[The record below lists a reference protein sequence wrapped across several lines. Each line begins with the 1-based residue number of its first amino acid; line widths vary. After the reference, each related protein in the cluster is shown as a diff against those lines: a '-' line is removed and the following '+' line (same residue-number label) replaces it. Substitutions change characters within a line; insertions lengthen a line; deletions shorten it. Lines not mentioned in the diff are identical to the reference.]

1 MRSALLL
8 ALTLGGV
15 ACVGSVAQPNPITN
29 GGFEEVGPDGSPV
42 DWQILGT
49 GEVDTADKHS
59 GERALHL
66 RNDTDKPAEVGL
78 NRAWGPPGQRL
89 GMLEQR
95 KGGIRFWYKAVSAG
109 PPDGIKMC
117 VIPMNDH
124 PQEVGGGRVLWAIPP
139 EHVGDGQWHQGAF
152 AYDFEKNENVKWVHV
167 GVRLYAGHADLW
179 LDDFE
184 WIPEIG
190 PSLQADGLS
199 LTETPGREGSECTA
213 HLTVRNAGDRPLP
226 AGEAVLTAPDGLAV
240 AKAAVAFTELAPG
253 ESAKVA
259 WIVTGRRD
267 RPGVALAA
275 SVSAGDQTFSTRLA
289 VKPNV
294 TGVRLECDRMFL
306 PVGRSTTVHLLA
318 RNDGTAFAT
327 PTSASLT
334 CAECLSAAERQ
345 APQPVPPGAEGIVA
359 TWSVRAERPAS
370 IARIAAKTDLAA
382 GEAATTLVVPERMPA
397 DVETTGTGYA
407 RQRDGQ
413 LAIGTDKTRLVL
425 ARQADGYGVGALQ
438 VNAGRWRTV
447 ALLPRLGL
455 LAVGEQEVPL
465 CADTIESLT
474 VVNGYGVRLHGTA
487 EVDGVRWTLLWD
499 LEVRNEADMIQYRM
513 SARPDRETEI
523 RALEGPMLYAG
534 EGGGPERDDAILP
547 GLEWLAR
554 GERSSNALDMDPD
567 HPDCVRN
574 VPHPY
579 KVTVPAVGMRFGDT
593 TVGLLWGRPAEQP
606 SYEAAGPAT
615 LLFSSPNAL
624 QGHGNHLMG
633 LMLPAVGPH
642 MAENTTRAQEP
653 LRVAAGETLSIWADL
668 LAAPGATDS
677 LVALDRWYEKHR
689 YPEPLPYPRGSARA
703 ETEFSLRGYFKDR
716 ALWNPEWKQWYSDL
730 IVGFSPTKGPATEL
744 LVGSRILGATP
755 VADETSALAAEVL
768 GGDERSRALALQR
781 RADPGG
787 LVALRAQAHGAIA
800 TQSPDGSWGFGG
812 SHAGEWEGDQPN
824 YEYLGKTGAVE
835 VGIIAPHAIE
845 ILQCALLT
853 GDAEARE
860 AGLRALGAMRRFRVP
875 RAAQVWEVPVHTPDI
890 YASSVAVDAFLLG
903 YKLTGDESYLRDAA
917 SWARTGLPFVYVWSP
932 PDKPQMQGASIPV
945 FGATGYGLSWFG
957 VAVQWNGLAYARS
970 LLDLSEY
977 DDSFPWRRVA
987 ENVLRS
993 AMYQQAAEGD
1003 RLAEWPDAMNFI
1015 EGRKGPA
1022 GNTPPC
1028 FQPSGV
1034 LTTNWVVEGWWLSSP
1049 EVEPVR
1055 RGDEQIALRACG
1067 RFTGAKWTEDG
1078 LSFTVEFPQ
1087 YQSGAIEVIGI
1098 SAPAAVSLDG
1108 APLPEAPD
1116 CWQADAPSWH
1126 HYGDASDLEIRVTEP
1141 GRHTVTVTGFSR
1153 AEVGHELREI
1163 NFAFDTDSQ
1172 GWHPAHDMGTFT
1184 VEDGALVSDLPV
1196 GDPYMTRGGLAVDG
1210 KPGDVLV
1217 VTMASTADK
1226 AFGVFW
1232 GTASAPGYSPEREI
1246 QVEQPADGE
1255 MHEMRIPVGD
1265 RPDWAGQTIV
1275 ALRFDPSGGAKAGR
1289 MRLDS
1294 VRLERGR

>member
-1 MRSALLL
+1 MRPALLL
-8 ALTLGGV
+8 ALTLSGITC
-15 ACVGSVAQPNPITN
+15 AGSFAQQNPITN

-42 DWQILGT
+42 DWQILGS

-66 RNDTDKPAEVGL
+66 WNESDKPAEVGL
-78 NRAWGPPGQRL
+78 NRAWGPPGERL

-95 KGGIRFWYKAVSAG
+95 KGGVRFWYKAVTAD

-124 PQEVGGGRVLWAIPP
+124 PQEVGGGRVQWAIPP
-139 EHVGDGQWHQGAF
+139 GHVGDGQWHQGAF
-152 AYDFEKNENVKWVHV
+152 AYDFEKNDNVKWVHV

-179 LDDFE
+179 LDDIE
-184 WIPEIG
+184 WVPEIG
-190 PSLQADGLS
+190 PSLQADGFS

-226 AGEAVLTAPDGLAV
+226 AGEAVLTVPDSLAV
-240 AKAAVAFTELAPG
+240 AKTALAFPELPPG
-253 ESAKVA
+253 ESAKVV
-259 WIVTGRRD
+259 WTVTGRRD
-267 RPGVALAA
+267 RPGVTVAA
-275 SVSAGDQTFSTRLA
+275 SVSAGDQTFSTRL
-289 VKPNV
+289 VLKPNV
-294 TGVRLECDRMFL
+294 TGVRLGCGLMFL
-306 PVGRSTTVHLLA
+306 RLGQATTVRLLA
-318 RNDGTAFAT
+318 RNDGTAFAV
-327 PTSASLT
+327 PTTASLT
-334 CAECLSAAERQ
+334 CDECLSEVERQ
-345 APQPVPPGAEGIVA
+345 APQPVAPGAEGVVA

-370 IARIAAKTDLAA
+370 IARIAAKTDLVD
-382 GEAATTLVVPERMPA
+382 GEAATSLVVPERTPA
-397 DVETTGTGYA
+397 DVQTTGTGYA
-407 RQRDGQ
+407 RERDGQ
-413 LAIGTDKTRLVL
+413 LVIGTDKTRLIL
-425 ARQADGYGVGALQ
+425 ARQTDGYGVGALQ
-438 VNAGRWRTV
+438 SNAGRWRTV

-455 LAVGEQEVPL
+455 LAAGNDEVPL
-465 CADTIESLT
+465 CADTIEPLI
-474 VVNGYGVRLHGTA
+474 VVDGYGVRLHGTA
-487 EVDGVRWTLLWD
+487 EADGVRWILLWD
-499 LEVRNEADMIQYRM
+499 LEVRNEADTIQYRM

-547 GLEWLAR
+547 GLEWLVR
-554 GERSSNALDMDPD
+554 GEKSSNALDIQPD

-593 TVGLLWGRPAEQP
+593 TVGLLWDRPTEQP
-606 SYEAAGPAT
+606 SYQMAGPAT
-615 LLFSSPNAL
+615 VVFSSPDAL
-624 QGHGNHLMG
+624 QGHSNHLLG

-653 LRVAAGETLSIWADL
+653 LRVTAGETLSIWADL
-668 LAAPGATDS
+668 LAAPGAADS
-677 LVALDRWYEKHR
+677 LVALDRWYERNR

-703 ETEFSLRGYFKDR
+703 ETEFSLRGYFRDR
-716 ALWNPEWKQWYSDL
+716 ALWNPEWQQWYSDL

-744 LVGSRILGATP
+744 LVGSLILGAGP
-755 VADETSALAAEVL
+755 IADEASAMAAEVL
-768 GGDERSRALALQR
+768 GGDEQTRDLQLQR

-787 LVALRAQAHGAIA
+787 LVALRTQVRGTIAAQN
-800 TQSPDGSWGFGG
+800 PDGSWGFDGPR
-812 SHAGEWEGDQPN
+812 AGEWEGDQPD
-824 YEYLGKTGAVE
+824 YGYLGKKGAVE
-835 VGIIAPHAIE
+835 VGIIAPYAIA

-853 GDAEARE
+853 GDGEARE

-890 YASSVAVDAFLLG
+890 YASSVSVDAFLLG

-917 SWARTGLPFVYVWSP
+917 YWARAGLPFVYVWSP

-970 LLDLSEY
+970 LLGLSEY

-993 AMYQQAAEGD
+993 AMYQQATDGD
-1003 RLAEWPDAMNFI
+1003 RLAQWPDAMNFI
-1015 EGRKGPA
+1015 EARKGPA

-1028 FQPSGV
+1028 FQPSTV
-1034 LTTNWVVEGWWLSSP
+1034 LTMDWELQEWWLTSP

-1055 RGDEQIALRACG
+1055 RGDEQIALRACA
-1067 RFTGAKWTEDG
+1067 RFTDAAWGEDG
-1078 LSFTVEFPQ
+1078 LSFTVEFPE
-1087 YQSGAIEVIGI
+1087 YQSGAVEVVGV
-1098 SAPAAVSLDG
+1098 SAPGSVSLDG
-1108 APLPEAPD
+1108 APLPEAAD
-1116 CWQADAPSWH
+1116 CWRTDAPSWH
-1126 HYGDASDLEIRVTEP
+1126 HHGDASDLEIRITEP
-1141 GRHTVTVTGFSR
+1141 GRHTVTVTGVSR

-1163 NFAFDTDSQ
+1163 DFAFDAGSE
-1172 GWHPAHDMGTFT
+1172 GWLPAHDIGPFT

-1226 AFGVFW
+1226 AFGIFW
-1232 GTASAPGYSPEREI
+1232 GTASEPGLSPAREI

-1255 MHEMRIPVGD
+1255 MHEIRIPVGD

-1275 ALRFDPSGGAKAGR
+1275 ALRFDPSGGGKAGK

-1294 VRLERGR
+1294 VHLERVR